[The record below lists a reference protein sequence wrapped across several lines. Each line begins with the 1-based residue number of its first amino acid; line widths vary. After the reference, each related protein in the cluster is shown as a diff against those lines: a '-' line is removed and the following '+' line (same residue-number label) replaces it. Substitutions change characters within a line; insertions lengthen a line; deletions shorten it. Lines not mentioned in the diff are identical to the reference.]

1 MATKGERLMYPVGGP
16 IIDATAKLIAWPD
29 SLLNSIDYA
38 TTAVIVIAVAS
49 GLRVVVEIV
58 KLFLSRR

>member
-1 MATKGERLMYPVGGP
+1 MDHTGRP

-29 SLLNSIDYA
+29 SLLDSIDYA

-49 GLRVVVEIV
+49 GLRVVVEMV
-58 KLFLSRR
+58 KLLKYRR